1 MNIHPYHRDHGKTRT
16 PTCTS
21 NELINVLLALYVY
34 IYIPLLFRTQTLFSP
49 LLRSS
54 FGSKNQC
61 RIGESMGPPEGTV
74 VIGESMPLSY

>member
-1 MNIHPYHRDHGKTRT
+1 MNIHPYHRDHSKTRT

-21 NELINVLLALYVY
+21 NQLINVLLALY
-34 IYIPLLFRTQTLFSP
+34 IYIFCVSYSNVVQPFA
-49 LLRSS
+49 S
-54 FGSKNQC
+54 FFLWQQNQC